1 MSEILSVVQALNGTD
16 VAGFRIKIAPFRK
29 TNDPDQRLMTFGF
42 RVPQLA
48 WGEVGALPGRAA
60 LHTLEPR
67 SVFDHYLSI
76 SRLLAGQ
83 LDFHSVIRSV
93 AAEISHVIP
102 YDHFD
107 VCIIMVDEKYH
118 IAYESGLET
127 DWGKRHPA
135 PVSDSPIRT
144 LLWGEV
150 DHLLTDDACNDPRF
164 HFEGAFSHPII
175 SQELRSRLHVPLKVQ
190 GNVIGALSC
199 SSHQTG
205 LYGLQDVENA
215 RAIADLLAP
224 HFFAIRTAEQA
235 KRSAIV
241 EAEAR
246 AREEGLRLG
255 ALKLTE
261 ALEAER
267 QRIGMDLHDQTLAD
281 LTRLS
286 RRMERLA
293 HTPDVT
299 GEALEPLFRGLQQC
313 MHDLRQIIEEA
324 KPSVLQ
330 LFGFAQAVENHLERS
345 IQESGAG
352 VEWKLT
358 DETNGA
364 IDCLEQSVSIALFR
378 IAQEAINNAVRH
390 AQASRI
396 LVRLGAAGGALT
408 IEIDDDGVGLT
419 HSRKPSGGG
428 IENMKTRARLIS
440 ARFAARPAGPRGG
453 TCVSVTLAGRPL
465 AAGGAA

>member
-1 MSEILSVVQALNGTD
+1 MSES
-16 VAGFRIKIAPFRK
+16 
-29 TNDPDQRLMTFGF
+29 
-42 RVPQLA
+42 
-48 WGEVGALPGRAA
+48 
-60 LHTLEPR
+60 R
-67 SVFDHYLSI
+67 SLFDHYLSI

-93 AAEISHVIP
+93 ADEISHVIP

-150 DHLLTDDACNDPRF
+150 DHLLTDDACSDPRF

-175 SQELRSRLHVPLKVQ
+175 REQLRSRLHVPLKVQ

-199 SSHQTG
+199 SSHRAG
-205 LYGLQDVENA
+205 LYGMQDVENA

-224 HFFAIRTAEQA
+224 HFFAIRAAEQA

-267 QRIGMDLHDQTLAD
+267 QRIGMDLHDQILAD

-286 RRMERLA
+286 RRLERLA
-293 HTPDVT
+293 RMPDVT

-330 LFGFAQAVENHLERS
+330 LFGFAQAIENHLERS
-345 IQESGAG
+345 IQESGAIMR
-352 VEWKLT
+352 WKLT

-364 IDCLEQSVSIALFR
+364 IDCLEQPVSIALFR
-378 IAQEAINNAVRH
+378 IAQEAINNAIRH
-390 AQASRI
+390 AQASCV
-396 LVRLGAAGGALT
+396 LVRLEAAAGALI
-408 IEIDDDGVGLT
+408 IEVSDDGIGLNT
-419 HSRKPSGGG
+419 ARKTSGGG

-440 ARFAARPAGPRGG
+440 ARFAVKPSSPAGG
-453 TCVSVTLAGRPL
+453 TSVTVTLAGRAL
-465 AAGGAA
+465 AAFGGAA

>member
-1 MSEILSVVQALNGTD
+1 MSES
-16 VAGFRIKIAPFRK
+16 
-29 TNDPDQRLMTFGF
+29 
-42 RVPQLA
+42 
-48 WGEVGALPGRAA
+48 
-60 LHTLEPR
+60 R
-67 SVFDHYLSI
+67 SLFDHYLSI

-93 AAEISHVIP
+93 ADEISHVIP

-118 IAYESGLET
+118 SAYESGLET

-135 PVSDSPIRT
+135 PVDDSPIRT

-150 DHLLTDDACNDPRF
+150 DHLLTDDAMSDPRF

-175 SQELRSRLHVPLKVQ
+175 REQLRSRLHVPLKVQ

-199 SSHQTG
+199 SSYRAG
-205 LYGLQDVENA
+205 LYGMQDVENA

-224 HFFAIRTAEQA
+224 HFFAIRAAEQA

-267 QRIGMDLHDQTLAD
+267 QRIGMDLHDQILAD

-286 RRMERLA
+286 RRLERLA
-293 HTPDVT
+293 RMPDVT
-299 GEALEPLFRGLQQC
+299 GEALEPLFRGLQHC

-330 LFGFAQAVENHLERS
+330 LFGFAQAIENHLERS
-345 IQESGAG
+345 IQESGATMR
-352 VEWKLT
+352 WKLT

-364 IDCLEQSVSIALFR
+364 IDCLEQPVSIALFR
-378 IAQEAINNAVRH
+378 IAQEAINNAIRH
-390 AQASRI
+390 AQASCV
-396 LVRLGAAGGALT
+396 LVRLEAAAGALI
-408 IEIDDDGVGLT
+408 IEVSDDGIGLNAADKT
-419 HSRKPSGGG
+419 SGGG

-440 ARFAARPAGPRGG
+440 ARFAVRPASAAGG
-453 TCVSVTLAGRPL
+453 TSVTVTLAGRAL
-465 AAGGAA
+465 AAFGGAA